1 MATQLDI
8 LALEPFY
15 GGERRAMLDSV
26 LQCSRHRWTLLKLP
40 PRRIERRLAAAANW
54 FAEQISRHWS
64 GRLDVLFASEAINL
78 PELYRLAPRLTEY
91 PSIVYFH
98 DNQLSAPPSPRG
110 GPVDVINVFTAAAA
124 SEVWFNSLSHLRRF
138 LALATKLV
146 ERHPEL
152 STRNPMPRIAANAQV
167 MPPPMDMAVVAR
179 VKENHP
185 DRPQRDPRA
194 IFVETRS
201 ADIQLLNDALSELE
215 LRGEQFR
222 LVTVGPVDHLGPRWQ
237 RRTVKEDDEVGQILG
252 MLECGL
258 VASVKRAAAFDYL
271 VTRAIL
277 AGCRPVL
284 PDVGVYTELLPE
296 SLHAMCL
303 YPLKDE
309 PLADLL
315 MFAMEAADSWH
326 PPDLRT
332 TIERYEAINACQLFD
347 DRIEQLAVTAEIGN
361 EMG

>member
-15 GGERRAMLDSV
+15 GGERRAMLESV
-26 LQCSRHRWTLLKLP
+26 LHCSRHRWTLLKLP
-40 PRRIERRLAAAANW
+40 PRRIERRLTAAANW

-64 GRLDVLFASEAINL
+64 GRLDVLFVSEAINL
-78 PELYRLAPRLTEY
+78 PELYRLVPRLTEI

-98 DNQLSAPPSPRG
+98 DNQLGAPPSPRT

-124 SEVWFNSLSHLRRF
+124 SEVWFNSLSHLRKF

-152 STRNPMPRIAANAQV
+152 ATRNPMPRIAANAQV
-167 MPPPMDMAVVAR
+167 MPPPMDMSLVER
-179 VKENHP
+179 VKEQN
-185 DRPQRDPRA
+185 PQLPTRDSRA
-194 IFVETRS
+194 IFVETRG

-215 LRGEQFR
+215 LRNESFR
-222 LVTVGPVDHLGPRWQ
+222 LITVGPVDNLGTRWP
-237 RRTVKEDDEVGQILG
+237 RRTIKEDDEVGQILG

-258 VASVKRAAAFDYL
+258 VASVKRSAAFDFL

-284 PDVGVYTELLPE
+284 PDVGVYPELLPE
-296 SLHAMCL
+296 SLHGMCL
-303 YPLKDE
+303 YPMQDE

-326 PPDLRT
+326 PPDLRLMV
-332 TIERYEAINACQLFD
+332 ERHEALHACRLFD

-361 EMG
+361 E